1 LVLVIYYYIFKKR
14 ELDLSGG
21 EIKKDFSPERK
32 SQLILYLLR
41 WNQRKLLLSKR
52 EKERWDSK
60 SGEVFGSENKL

>member
-1 LVLVIYYYIFKKR
+1 MGISHYYYIFKKR

-21 EIKKDFSPERK
+21 EIKKDFSPRK
-32 SQLILYLLR
+32 KLILYLLR
-41 WNQRKLLLSKR
+41 WNQRKLLFIKR